1 MVEVSMIMETLA
13 MDILLELQKNHR
25 INNGCDEESNKM
37 SDTDNEFLQTSW
49 HFDRATGKDVAKV
62 CFVFDGAVSIDP
74 DDTAEMHD
82 AAMRDAVKKC
92 SGMVSDVAATFGSL
106 AHVRSLRYLMWLTDK
121 EIRVGSDSAR
131 AAYSEARR
139 KFTDTVMEAI

>member
-1 MVEVSMIMETLA
+1 MSMIMETLA

-25 INNGCDEESNKM
+25 VNNDCDEESNKM
-37 SDTDNEFLQTSW
+37 NDTDNEFLQTSW

-106 AHVRSLRYLMWLTDK
+106 AHVRSLRYMMWLTDK
-121 EIRVGSDSAR
+121 EITASNDAMR
-131 AAYSEARR
+131 AAYTDARC
-139 KFTDTVMEAI
+139 KYINTVMEAI